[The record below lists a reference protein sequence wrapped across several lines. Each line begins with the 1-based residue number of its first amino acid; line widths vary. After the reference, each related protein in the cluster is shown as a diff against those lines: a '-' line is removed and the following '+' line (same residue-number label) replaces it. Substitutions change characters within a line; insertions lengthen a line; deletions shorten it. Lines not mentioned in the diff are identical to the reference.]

1 VRARLAFQPLCEGD
15 SGSLD
20 RLAPGPRPV
29 VCLVGF
35 RVPRTLPQADAARA
49 CVAPVTPRGPPNRPP
64 CHFAAYSTSG
74 YPATVP
80 GSRRGRYHTDR
91 QPGAALPNT
100 DDGVVVLVIGLILLL
115 LARWAGPSAAADI
128 IGNNAGGGYS
138 WPQNRRGISE
148 LALRAGAPEFPAS
161 APFVMTPFW
170 SSPYQ
175 LPTPAP
181 ASDVRRFP
189 GAFYWGVATSAIGLT
204 GLALGR
210 PGGDRVE
217 RIAVVSRTG
226 YGLVGAGGETPGSG
240 ARCLGVCSG
249 RWLGLGGDHRTRA
262 DRILFAFAVVK

>member
-80 GSRRGRYHTDR
+80 GSCRGRYHTDR

-100 DDGVVVLVIGLILLL
+100 
-115 LARWAGPSAAADI
+115 AMCPAGPPARSQAVRADHRKAREVSKEKVWI
-128 IGNNAGGGYS
+128 DEE
-138 WPQNRRGISE
+138 W
-148 LALRAGAPEFPAS
+148 
-161 APFVMTPFW
+161 
-170 SSPYQ
+170 
-175 LPTPAP
+175 TPAANRSTRLP
-181 ASDVRRFP
+181 AE
-189 GAFYWGVATSAIGLT
+189 AATTSPHAGHAIQ
-204 GLALGR
+204 
-210 PGGDRVE
+210 D
-217 RIAVVSRTG
+217 AVL
-226 YGLVGAGGETPGSG
+226 LVMPEPAP
-240 ARCLGVCSG
+240 R
-249 RWLGLGGDHRTRA
+249 HM
-262 DRILFAFAVVK
+262 